1 MTEGLKNV
9 HWIQQLRGQ
18 RRPPCRAAPGERQEW
33 KPDDSVLRSRIG
45 KKEVNWGGNHFS
57 VRLGEGRKI
66 KQPPEGSREE
76 IFKIEETGQL

>member
-45 KKEVNWGGNHFS
+45 KKEVNWGGGIIFQCVW
-57 VRLGEGRKI
+57 VRGERLNNNQRG
-66 KQPPEGSREE
+66 PE
-76 IFKIEETGQL
+76 KKYLK

>member
-66 KQPPEGSREE
+66 KQQPEGSREE